1 MVGIKPMKEL
11 SELPENDRHPWSDI
25 MVDYSYDAGEWMRAR
40 HRLTELL
47 RENGKQADESALRSY
62 LACCAEAV
70 GGSTPLPNLCSTLED
85 FYARYGME
93 GATDA

>member
-25 MVDYSYDAGEWMRAR
+25 MVDYSYDAGEWMQAR

-47 RENGKQADESALRSY
+47 RENGKHAEESALRSY
-62 LACCAEAV
+62 ITCCAEAV
-70 GGSTPLPNLCSTLED
+70 GGSAPLPNLCRTLED